1 MEIGTCII
9 GVFVYEDKKVVD
21 FKLFEKDPKVIAE
34 KMVNIDNNKEIEEV
48 KEFKK
53 KYKDAKVVNNPGF
66 LKRNLREFAAKYNFT
81 EDQSEFNKLVEGKIK
96 QSEEVMNKATLL
108 LEKGLQ
114 MTELETTL
122 LEIKDLLEQIT
133 IQLSAVEQQAI
144 EE

>member
-1 MEIGTCII
+1 MAKDKEILDKITAL
-9 GVFVYEDKKVVD
+9 EDKIANIEFLVVQMMGGGGPATPPTATSAPAPTGAVKVDLTPVNAALERIESILPSKVD
-21 FKLFEKDPKVIAE
+21 IQNV
-34 KMVNIDNNKEIEEV
+34 
-48 KEFKK
+48 
-53 KYKDAKVVNNPGF
+53 
-66 LKRNLREFAAKYNFT
+66 
-81 EDQSEFNKLVEGKIK
+81 QSEFNKLVEGKIK